1 MATIMIGS
9 ARIDE
14 RGKLSDGAAGD
25 QKQTFRTNDT
35 KGEVSMQPFYVHSK
49 GWYILRPKN
58 AALAAKMAERMTAA
72 CNNKNIGYD
81 QGNRLGVIIY
91 SINTKTK
98 TECDCSSLTRQVVKE
113 ASGKDPGNFTT
124 TNATAVLGAT
134 GLFMSKIA
142 YVSQAKTPIYNG
154 DILVTKTKGHIVVVV
169 SGNPR
174 SQTQNSGSSSTST
187 AEEEYNMK
195 TIKRGSRGKAVR
207 IWQVIL
213 GYTGTKIDGVFGSGT
228 EADTKIW
235 QKAHGLDDDGVV
247 GKKSWKAGL
256 ESA

>member
-9 ARIDE
+9 ARINE
-14 RGKLSDGAAGD
+14 RGKLSGGAVGD
-25 QKQTFRTNDT
+25 QKQTSRTNDT

-91 SINTKTK
+91 SINTKAK

-124 TNATAVLGAT
+124 ANAVAVLGTT
-134 GLFMSKIA
+134 GLFMNKIS
-142 YVSQAKTPIYNG
+142 YVSQGKTPIYNG

-174 SQTQNSGSSSTST
+174 SQTQSSGSSSASK
-187 AEEEYNMK
+187 EEYNMQ
-195 TIKRGSRGKAVR
+195 TIRKGSKGKAVK

-213 GYTGTKIDGVFGSGT
+213 GHTGSKIDGIFGSGT
-228 EADTKIW
+228 EADTRTW
-235 QKAHGLDDDGVV
+235 QKAHGLTADGIV
-247 GKKSWKAGL
+247 GTKSWKAGL

>member
-9 ARIDE
+9 ARINE
-14 RGKLSDGAAGD
+14 RGKLSGGSVGD
-25 QKQTFRTNDT
+25 QKQTSRTNDT

-124 TNATAVLGAT
+124 ANAVAVLGAT
-134 GLFMSKIA
+134 GLFMNKIS

-169 SGNPR
+169 SGHPR
-174 SQTQNSGSSSTST
+174 SQTQ
-187 AEEEYNMK
+187 
-195 TIKRGSRGKAVR
+195 
-207 IWQVIL
+207 
-213 GYTGTKIDGVFGSGT
+213 
-228 EADTKIW
+228 
-235 QKAHGLDDDGVV
+235 
-247 GKKSWKAGL
+247 
-256 ESA
+256 